1 MEYAKAVK
9 ASCGQAKYD
18 YVQELHCLL
27 HDKKVTL
34 GEISVHLMKDR
45 LLAPNEKNE
54 FGKPDEFKYNLQ
66 VHNL

>member
-1 MEYAKAVK
+1 
-9 ASCGQAKYD
+9 
-18 YVQELHCLL
+18 
-27 HDKKVTL
+27 
-34 GEISVHLMKDR
+34 MKDR